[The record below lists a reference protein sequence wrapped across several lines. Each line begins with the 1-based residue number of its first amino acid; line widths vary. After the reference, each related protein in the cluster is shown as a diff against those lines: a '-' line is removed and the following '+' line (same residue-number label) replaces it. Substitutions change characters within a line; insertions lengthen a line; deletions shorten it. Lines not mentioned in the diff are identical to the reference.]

1 MNKPGSFH
9 NSEVLPDDDDLF
21 DKTHMT
27 FLDHLEELRKRL
39 IKASLS
45 VLIFMSLS
53 FIFSNEIIR
62 WLMYPPMILPNIKPP
77 IEMMRPVITQVQGLM
92 MVKIQIGII
101 TGIFLSL
108 PLILFQI
115 WRFISPALRKKE
127 KRYAI
132 PTILSGVVFFLIGA
146 SFAFLV
152 VIPITL
158 NFLLSMGEIDKDL
171 GIVVENMIDLD
182 SYLGFVSGFMLI
194 SGLTFEL
201 PVLSFFL
208 AKIGILTSAFMRKY
222 WRHAVII
229 ALAVSAIVTPTTDM
243 ITMLVVALP
252 MILLYEI
259 SIWVTKF
266 VEKKR
271 KND

>member
-1 MNKPGSFH
+1 MNDKSII
-9 NSEVLPDDDDLF
+9 SESLPDDDELTD
-21 DKTHMT
+21 TSHMT

-39 IKASLS
+39 IKISLS
-45 VLIFMSLS
+45 ILLFMSVS
-53 FIFSNEIIR
+53 FVFSNEIIR
-62 WLMYPPMILPNIKPP
+62 WLMYPPMLLPDIKPP

-101 TGIFLSL
+101 AGIFMSL
-108 PLILFQI
+108 PVILFQI

-132 PTILSGVVFFLIGA
+132 PTILSGVIFFLTGA
-146 SFAFLV
+146 AFAFLI

-201 PVLSFFL
+201 PVLTFFL
-208 AKIGILTSAFMRKY
+208 SKIGILTASFMRKY
-222 WRHAVII
+222 WRHAVIA
-229 ALAVSAIVTPTTDM
+229 ALVVSAIVTPTTDM
-243 ITMLVVALP
+243 ITLFVVAFP

-259 SIWVTKF
+259 SIWVAKV
-266 VEKKR
+266 VEKNR
-271 KND
+271 EN

>member
-1 MNKPGSFH
+1 
-9 NSEVLPDDDDLF
+9 
-21 DKTHMT
+21 MT

-39 IKASLS
+39 IKISLS
-45 VLIFMSLS
+45 ILLFMSVS
-53 FIFSNEIIR
+53 FVFSNEIIR
-62 WLMYPPMILPNIKPP
+62 WLMYPPMLLPDIKPP

-101 TGIFLSL
+101 AGIFMSL
-108 PLILFQI
+108 PVILFQI

-132 PTILSGVVFFLIGA
+132 PTILSGVIFFLTGA
-146 SFAFLV
+146 AFAFLI

-201 PVLSFFL
+201 PVLTFFL
-208 AKIGILTSAFMRKY
+208 SKIGILTASFMRKY
-222 WRHAVII
+222 WRHAVIA
-229 ALAVSAIVTPTTDM
+229 ALVVSAIVTPTTDM
-243 ITMLVVALP
+243 ITLFVVAFP

-259 SIWVTKF
+259 SIWVAKV
-266 VEKKR
+266 VEKNR
-271 KND
+271 EN

>member
-1 MNKPGSFH
+1 
-9 NSEVLPDDDDLF
+9 
-21 DKTHMT
+21 MT

-39 IKASLS
+39 IKISLS
-45 VLIFMSLS
+45 ILLFMSVS
-53 FIFSNEIIR
+53 FVFSNEIIR
-62 WLMYPPMILPNIKPP
+62 WLMYPPMLLPDIKPP

-101 TGIFLSL
+101 AGIFMSL
-108 PLILFQI
+108 PVILFQI

-132 PTILSGVVFFLIGA
+132 PTILSGVIFFLTGA
-146 SFAFLV
+146 AFAFLI

-201 PVLSFFL
+201 PVLTFFL
-208 AKIGILTSAFMRKY
+208 SKIGILTASFMRKY
-222 WRHAVII
+222 WRHAVIA
-229 ALAVSAIVTPTTDM
+229 ALVVSAIVTPTTDM
-243 ITMLVVALP
+243 ITLFVVAFP

-259 SIWVTKF
+259 SIWVAKV

-271 KND
+271 EN